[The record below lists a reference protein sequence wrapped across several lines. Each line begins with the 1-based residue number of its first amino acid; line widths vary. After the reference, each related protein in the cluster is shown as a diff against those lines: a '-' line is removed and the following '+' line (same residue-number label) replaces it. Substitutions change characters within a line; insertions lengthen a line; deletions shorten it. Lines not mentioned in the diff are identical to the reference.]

1 MEVPMTVLFRLAV
14 PLALSLAFAAPV
26 WAAETNVPPPQSQVT
41 AAPAAPVT
49 AQAPAK
55 RGFYCNMVG
64 AGSAPSDVHPVIRA
78 PKHDKTK
85 KQAAPQ

>member
-1 MEVPMTVLFRLAV
+1 MTVFFRLAT
-14 PLALSLAFAAPV
+14 PFALSLVLAAPV
-26 WAAETNVPPPQSQVT
+26 WAADTNAPPPQSQLT

-49 AQAPAK
+49 APAPTK
-55 RGFYCNMVG
+55 RGFFCNMVG
-64 AGSAPSDVHPVIRA
+64 AGSTPSDVHPVTRA